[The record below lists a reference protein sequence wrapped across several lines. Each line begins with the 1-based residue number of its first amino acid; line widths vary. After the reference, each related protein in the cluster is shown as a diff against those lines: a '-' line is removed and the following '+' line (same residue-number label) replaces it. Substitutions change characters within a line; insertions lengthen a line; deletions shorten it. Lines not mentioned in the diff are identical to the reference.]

1 MSIHPPNDPLH
12 PESDASPASPDT
24 IEQPIQRMSWP
35 TIIGLVAVV
44 YGVFGLLDGTRGLTS
59 QLVVIDPA
67 ESLPAGTG
75 MMEEIQS
82 PAMNVW
88 FSGGTI
94 ISLGLA
100 VLLIGGGIQV
110 TRRRSNGAPCI
121 KIWAMINVVLTF
133 LGVVIVTVNH
143 RDQFEAMIAFLGMKA
158 VVRIGY
164 FMFLSILVGS
174 GVPAFMLVWF
184 SRARV
189 RRDTVGWL

>member
-1 MSIHPPNDPLH
+1 MSMNPSSDPSRRETDTSQAQPDPIEPPRR
-12 PESDASPASPDT
+12 
-24 IEQPIQRMSWP
+24 RMSWP
-35 TIIGLVAVV
+35 TIIGLVAAV

-59 QLVVIDPA
+59 QMVVIDPA

-82 PAMNVW
+82 PAMNMW

-100 VLLIGGGIQV
+100 ILLIGGGIQV
-110 TRRRSNGAPCI
+110 LRRQRNGVPCV

-143 RDQFEAMIAFLGMKA
+143 RDQFEAMVAFVGMKA

-164 FMFLSILVGS
+164 FLLLSILVGG
-174 GVPAFMLVWF
+174 GVPVFMLVWF
-184 SRARV
+184 SLARV
-189 RRDTVGWL
+189 RRDIVGWL